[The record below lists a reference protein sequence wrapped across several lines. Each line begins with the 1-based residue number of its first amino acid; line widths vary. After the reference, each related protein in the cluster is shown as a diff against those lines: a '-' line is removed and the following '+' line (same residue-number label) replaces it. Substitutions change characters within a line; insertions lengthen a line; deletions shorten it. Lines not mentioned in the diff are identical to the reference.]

1 MLMTANPCADSER
14 WNNAQEA
21 ADELA
26 QEAERQAPLIVL
38 TKLNSVMRPG
48 DWFKD
53 RIYAGRGFAP
63 DEVLHDAVACDD
75 ATMDAYAELMTSPHA
90 QKLRQ
95 CMASWFGGLHS
106 QAVFQEHLEESN
118 DS

>member
-1 MLMTANPCADSER
+1 MLMTVNPCADAER
-14 WNNAQEA
+14 WNNEQEA

-38 TKLNSVMRPG
+38 AQLNGVTRPG

-53 RIYAGRGFAP
+53 RIYAGRGWAP
-63 DEVLHDAVACDD
+63 DEILHDAVVSDD
-75 ATMDAYAELMTSPHA
+75 DTMDAYAELLTGPHA

-95 CMASWFGGLHS
+95 CMTAWFARQHA
-106 QAVFQEHLEESN
+106 QAIYSEHLQELQ
-118 DS
+118 